1 MLSWHNNPALKA
13 EVLERMREHRRQDTI
28 VQGLYQK
35 FAPDKAIGYRG
46 CAIGCTLPVQPEI
59 SIHTTLEPMSP
70 ASGWHEEVATRYGI
84 PSLFGRLID
93 QIFECLPKGEHAEF
107 AVDVIEAIPVGKDL
121 TVVAVGLLQDL
132 RTRHPRLTKDWGA
145 LDLSDMYGLS
155 TPVEELAPGNRGLGR
170 SGSKRYYRWIR
181 DRFLHHLRALEP
193 APPLIQHI
201 DIPEPE
207 PILIRTVVN
216 N

>member
-13 EVLERMREHRRQDTI
+13 EVVERMREHRRQDTI
-28 VQGLYQK
+28 IQGVYQR

-46 CAIGCTLPVQPEI
+46 CAIGCTLPVQP
-59 SIHTTLEPMSP
+59 SIKIAGLFELATPWP
-70 ASGWHEEVATRYGI
+70 GWHEMVEREYAI
-84 PSLFGRLID
+84 PLPLGYLID
-93 QIFECLPKGEHAEF
+93 SVFESLPQGEHAQF

-121 TVVAVGLLQDL
+121 MPVAVQLLQDL
-132 RTRHPRLTKDWGA
+132 TKGMDPENLPA
-145 LDLSDMYGLS
+145 RPHKLHL
-155 TPVEELAPGNRGLGR
+155 
-170 SGSKRYYRWIR
+170 WIR

-207 PILIRTVVN
+207 SILIRTVVN

>member
-13 EVLERMREHRRQDTI
+13 GVLERMREHRRQDTI
-28 VQGLYQK
+28 IQGAYQR

-59 SIHTTLEPMSP
+59 SIHHATREPMRP
-70 ASGWHEEVATRYGI
+70 ALGWHKEVENEYGI
-84 PSLFGRLID
+84 PSLFGHLID
-93 QIFECLPKGEHAEF
+93 HVFECLPKGEHAEF

-121 TVVAVGLLQDL
+121 TVVAVKLLHDL
-132 RTRHPRLTKDWGA
+132 QARHPVLTKGWMVATDP
-145 LDLSDMYGLS
+145 YGLAGQ
-155 TPVEELAPGNRGLGR
+155 VEDLAPGNRGQGR
-170 SGSKRYYRWIR
+170 SGNKTYYRWIR